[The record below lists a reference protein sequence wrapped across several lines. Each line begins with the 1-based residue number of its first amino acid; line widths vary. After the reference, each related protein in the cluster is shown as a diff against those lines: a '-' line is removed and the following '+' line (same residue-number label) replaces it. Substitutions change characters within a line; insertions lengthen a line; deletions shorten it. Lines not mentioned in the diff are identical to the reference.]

1 MNKIIVI
8 CFVILTTLIT
18 SLAGAEEA
26 PLWVKNANGP
36 AWEKEIGGVT
46 YVYAGGV
53 SPSTAKM
60 THKEARKNYNLA
72 VDQAIA
78 KLQKHLKV
86 ENLYGL
92 EILPAWYDGQNV
104 HVLCAVPK
112 ALNGQSAAVQTAPP
126 VEVSECNLKK
136 WWEGPD
142 LFECERC
149 GRKYLYA
156 IGTAQIEN
164 QDEKTA
170 KKKADELAQQAMKS
184 HLKQNELKEYF
195 QAGYHRLN
203 NQIWIL
209 GRIPLDQ
216 SQASAQVEP
225 TIENTAITTEQIITY
240 ADSLGIINKDHVP
253 VEYWNLYTDIP
264 KKSPTDADYLKNVF
278 RFGNDIYAIGHGHIN
293 PKLLATQQRPG
304 ALTAAKGEALGNLA
318 LVLNG
323 AVTKYKGEGNY
334 TIQINGLVQNA
345 QEAQVEGIENPHY
358 ENGQNPVGY
367 VLLKI
372 TLKPIIIK

>member
-1 MNKIIVI
+1 MKKIAL
-8 CFVILTTLIT
+8 FVIVFLTTLIAT
-18 SLAGAEEA
+18 QARADQPPSWTA
-26 PLWVKNANGP
+26 NANGL
-36 AWEKEIGGVT
+36 AWEKEIAGT
-46 YVYAGGV
+46 IYVYAVGV
-53 SPSTAKM
+53 APSTAKM

-72 VDQAIA
+72 IDQAVA

-86 ENLYGL
+86 DNLYGL
-92 EILPAWYDGQNV
+92 EILPAFYDGQNV
-104 HVLCAVPK
+104 KVLCAVPK
-112 ALNGQSAAVQTAPP
+112 ALNGQSATVQTTST
-126 VEVSECNLKK
+126 VEANECNLKK

-170 KKKADELAQQAMKS
+170 RKKAEELAQQALKS
-184 HLKQNELKEYF
+184 HLRQNELKEYF

-203 NQIWIL
+203 NQVWVL
-209 GRIPLDQ
+209 GRVPLDQ

-225 TIENTAITTEQIITY
+225 VVENTAITTEQIISY
-240 ADSLGIINKDHVP
+240 ADSQGITNKDHVP
-253 VEYWNLYTDIP
+253 TEYWNLYTNIP
-264 KKSPTDADYLKNVF
+264 KKNPTDADYLKNVF

-293 PKLLATQQRPG
+293 TQLSPTQQRPS
-304 ALTAAKGEALGNLA
+304 ALRTAKIEAVRNLA

-334 TIQINGLVQNA
+334 TIQIQGLVQNA
-345 QEAQVEGIENPHY
+345 QEVQEAGIENPHY
-358 ENGQNPVGY
+358 ENGQNPIGY

-372 TLKPIIIK
+372 TLKPITI

>member
-8 CFVILTTLIT
+8 CFVFLTTLIT
-18 SLAGAEEA
+18 TVASANEP
-26 PLWVKNANGP
+26 PLWVQNANGP
-36 AWEKEIGGVT
+36 AWEKEIAGVT
-46 YVYAGGV
+46 YVYAAAV
-53 SPSTAKM
+53 SPSTEKM

-72 VDQAIA
+72 IDQAII
-78 KLQKHLKV
+78 KLQKQLKV
-86 ENLYGL
+86 DNLYGL
-92 EILPAWYDGQNV
+92 EILPAWYDGKNV
-104 HVLCAVPK
+104 YVLCAVPK
-112 ALNGQSAAVQTAPP
+112 ALNGQSAAVQTAPT
-126 VEVSECNLKK
+126 VEANGCNLKK

-170 KKKADELAQQAMKS
+170 RKKAEELAQQALKS
-184 HLKQNELKEYF
+184 HLRQNELKEYF

-203 NQIWIL
+203 NQVWIL
-209 GRIPLDQ
+209 GRVPLDQ

-225 TIENTAITTEQIITY
+225 VIENTAITTEQIISY
-240 ADSLGIINKDHVP
+240 ADSQGIITKDHIP
-253 VEYWNLYTDIP
+253 VEYWNLYTAIP
-264 KKSPTDADYLKNVF
+264 KKNPTEADYLKNVF
-278 RFGNDIYAIGHGHIN
+278 RFGNDIYAIGHG
-293 PKLLATQQRPG
+293 LANTQLPETQQRPG
-304 ALTAAKGEALGNLA
+304 ALRAAKEEAVRNLA

-345 QEAQVEGIENPHY
+345 QEVQVEGIENPHY

-372 TLKPIIIK
+372 TLKPITI